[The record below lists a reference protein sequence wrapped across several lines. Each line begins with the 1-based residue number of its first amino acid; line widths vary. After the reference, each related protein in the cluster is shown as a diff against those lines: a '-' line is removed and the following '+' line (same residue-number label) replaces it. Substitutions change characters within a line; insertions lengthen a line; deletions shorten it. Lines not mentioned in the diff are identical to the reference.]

1 MEDIEQS
8 SLTVDMPDSD
18 SRSSRSL
25 VNSSSSLHSLSGIAS
40 YGLIKQNFEII
51 NAKFVFLKLKI
62 YYFK

>member
-8 SLTVDMPDSD
+8 SLTVEMPDSD

-40 YGLIKQNFEII
+40 YGLIKTKCWNNKCEIFFFEIE
-51 NAKFVFLKLKI
+51 NLLL
-62 YYFK
+62 